1 MKELVLHGAQLER
14 PRALSAATRVGSVR
28 PLVHKGVA
36 KVLLAVKGEASRSFD
51 CLINSK
57 AAVSVTSVTQAGSQE
72 SNSAALGINHMDP

>member
-1 MKELVLHGAQLER
+1 MEPNWSA
-14 PRALSAATRVGSVR
+14 RARSLSAATRVGSV
-28 PLVHKGVA
+28 LVHKGVA

-72 SNSAALGINHMDP
+72 SNSAALGINHVDP